1 MHLFN
6 KPEIER
12 FIVKHAV
19 TRNALRQWVN
29 LVEEADWKNH
39 NDLKQ
44 TFPSA
49 DYVGNARYVF
59 NIKGNGYRIVAVVVF
74 IAGTLTIRFVG
85 THEEYD
91 KIDCKTI

>member
-1 MHLFN
+1 MQLFN
-6 KPEIER
+6 KPEIEL
-12 FIVKHAV
+12 FIVKHTV
-19 TRNALRQWVN
+19 TRNALRRWVSM
-29 LVEEADWKNH
+29 VEEADWKNH

-85 THEEYD
+85 THEEYN